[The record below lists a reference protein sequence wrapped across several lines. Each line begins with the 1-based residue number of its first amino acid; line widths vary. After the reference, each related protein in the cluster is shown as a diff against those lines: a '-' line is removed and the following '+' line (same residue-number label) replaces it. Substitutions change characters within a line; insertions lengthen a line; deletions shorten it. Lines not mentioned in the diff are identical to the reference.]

1 MTDPSP
7 PEQLVAGKYQVTRLL
22 GQGGMGSVWEGLH
35 VTLRTRV
42 AIKFIESE
50 YADND
55 EAQQR
60 FVNEARAAARLRTKH
75 VVGVLDQG
83 VTEGGNPYIV
93 MEYLA
98 GEPLD
103 KRLARV
109 GQLGLQDTARILVQV
124 CRALARA
131 HEAGIVHRDLKPEN
145 IFLVHDEEDGSEIA
159 KVVDFGIAKFTDK
172 SMGVSS
178 STRTGSVLGTPYY
191 MSPEQARGLRNI
203 DVRSDL
209 WSVGVIAYRC
219 VVGRL
224 PFEGEAVGDLLVKIC
239 TSPLPVPSATRPE
252 LPPEFDAWFARAL
265 EREPADRFQSAQA
278 LSEQLSAAA
287 GLTSG
292 PPLSLPLSPLAPSLT
307 PPGHPTPASGS
318 VPVAQTVGAFTQ
330 NTRPSK
336 SALPLL
342 AVAGGGLVVFSLLG
356 LGLALALRSGA
367 ASAGAVQPA
376 PAAASSVADEA
387 ASTAEP
393 SEPPAVEPADPPA
406 PPSAEPPVAQAAVEP
421 KPARV
426 GAGPA
431 PAKPKPTAKPAATT
445 AQPAPK
451 PTAKPGVDLGY

>member
-1 MTDPSP
+1 MADPSP
-7 PEQLVAGKYQVTRLL
+7 PEQLVAGKYRVTRLL

-35 VTLRTRV
+35 VTLGTRV

-103 KRLARV
+103 KRLARL
-109 GQLGLQDTARILVQV
+109 GQLSLQDTARILVQV

-278 LSEQLSAAA
+278 LSEQLSVAA
-287 GLTSG
+287 GLSSG
-292 PPLSLPLSPLAPSLT
+292 PPLSLPLSSLAPTLT
-307 PPGHPTPASGS
+307 PAGHPTPASGA

-330 NTRPSK
+330 NNRASK
-336 SALPLL
+336 KALPLL

-356 LGLALALRSGA
+356 LGVALALRGGA
-367 ASAGAVQPA
+367 ASAGAAQPD
-376 PAAASSVADEA
+376 PAAPSAVADEPTP
-387 ASTAEP
+387 TAEP
-393 SEPPAVEPADPPA
+393 SEPPGVEPADAPA
-406 PPSAEPPVAQAAVEP
+406 PASAEPPLAQAAADP
-421 KPARV
+421 PPAKAA
-426 GAGPA
+426 GGPA
-431 PAKPKPTAKPAATT
+431 PAKPKPTAKPVATT

-451 PTAKPGVDLGY
+451 PTVKPGVDLGY